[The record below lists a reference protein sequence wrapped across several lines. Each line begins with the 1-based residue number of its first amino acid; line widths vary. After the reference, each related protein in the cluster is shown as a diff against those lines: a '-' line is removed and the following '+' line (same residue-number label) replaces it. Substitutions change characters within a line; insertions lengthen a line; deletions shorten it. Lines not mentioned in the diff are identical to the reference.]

1 MIFDEPTSAL
11 DPELTGEI
19 LKVIK
24 SLAEQN
30 RTMVIVTHE
39 MSFAAEISDKVI
51 FMDDGYIAE
60 QGSADEIFGN
70 PQNRR
75 LKEFLN
81 KIYD

>member
-1 MIFDEPTSAL
+1 
-11 DPELTGEI
+11 
-19 LKVIK
+19 
-24 SLAEQN
+24 
-30 RTMVIVTHE
+30 MVIVTHE

-51 FMDDGYIAE
+51 FMDDGFIAE

>member
-1 MIFDEPTSAL
+1 MREPTSAL

-51 FMDDGYIAE
+51 FMDDGFIAE